1 MTGHEKEQMQM
12 YTVLV
17 ETTEKKSKKVQKKV
31 FSFDAIDTSSYRDQ
45 MSEVSD
51 YLYEQDFDFDVDE
64 DGDMVIDDILMEISE
79 QAEFTKSLSGRGFVC
94 TIIGSSKPKENVQY
108 NPGLEQITGI

>member
-1 MTGHEKEQMQM
+1 M
-12 YTVLV
+12 YTVV
-17 ETTEKKSKKVQKKV
+17 IEITEKKSKKVQKKE

-94 TIIGSSKPKENVQY
+94 TISGSSNARKTVVY
-108 NPGLEQITGI
+108 NPGIEQLTGI